1 MPVFFEIKFY
11 NQVVAMTEPDS
22 RSVDPRIRRSRL
34 LLQEALLRLLK
45 RKSFEEVS
53 IQDVAEEA
61 TVNRAT
67 FYAHYPDKYAL
78 LECTTAS
85 RFEELLEERGVIF
98 DGTCST
104 ALRMI
109 LVGICDYLE
118 ATREMQCGEQQAMD
132 PHLESAITRVVR
144 QMILK
149 SLKKQAWTSALS
161 AEITAATATWAL
173 YGAAKEW
180 VQTPNRAPA
189 EVIADDITRVVF
201 PLLQPE
207 SARGNSL

>member
-1 MPVFFEIKFY
+1 MISNKCRFSLRLSFY

-67 FYAHYPDKYAL
+67 FYAHYYPDKYAL

-98 DGTCST
+98 DGTCSNRST
-104 ALRMI
+104 DDPSRHLR
-109 LVGICDYLE
+109 L
-118 ATREMQCGEQQAMD
+118 
-132 PHLESAITRVVR
+132 P
-144 QMILK
+144 
-149 SLKKQAWTSALS
+149 
-161 AEITAATATWAL
+161 
-173 YGAAKEW
+173 
-180 VQTPNRAPA
+180 
-189 EVIADDITRVVF
+189 
-201 PLLQPE
+201 
-207 SARGNSL
+207 

>member
-1 MPVFFEIKFY
+1 MSES
-11 NQVVAMTEPDS
+11 DS
-22 RSVDPRIRRSRL
+22 KSVDPRIRRSRL

-45 RKSFEEVS
+45 RKTFEDVS

-85 RFEELLEERGVIF
+85 RFQELLDERGVVF

-104 ALRMI
+104 ALRMM

-118 ATREMQCGEQQAMD
+118 ATRAMQCGEQLSMD

-144 QMILK
+144 QIILS
-149 SLKKQAWTSALS
+149 SLKKQSWTSS
-161 AEITAATATWAL
+161 ISTEMTAATVTWAL

-180 VQTPNRAPA
+180 VRTPNRVPA
-189 EVIADDITRVVF
+189 ERIADDISRVVF

-207 SARGNSL
+207 SARANFARTE

>member
-1 MPVFFEIKFY
+1 MFVDMSES
-11 NQVVAMTEPDS
+11 DS
-22 RSVDPRIRRSRL
+22 KSVDPRIRRSRL

-45 RKSFEEVS
+45 RKTFEDVS

-85 RFEELLEERGVIF
+85 RFQELLDERGVVF

-104 ALRMI
+104 ALRMM

-118 ATREMQCGEQQAMD
+118 ATRAMQCGEQLSMD

-144 QMILK
+144 QIILS
-149 SLKKQAWTSALS
+149 SLKKQSWTSS
-161 AEITAATATWAL
+161 ISTEMTAATVTWAL

-180 VQTPNRAPA
+180 VRTPNRVPA
-189 EVIADDITRVVF
+189 ERIADDISRVVF

-207 SARGNSL
+207 SARANFARTE